1 MKVNCFKLICLL
13 AIISS
18 NGALSLPLSD
28 LTSYAAKVQTS
39 TTKQEEIRLLN
50 HKWKG
55 DDLKAALCRDDHVY
69 DNWDVDIKCTDS
81 DGVYLSIGHCL
92 TYDVAK

>member
-1 MKVNCFKLICLL
+1 ML

-18 NGALSLPLSD
+18 NSALSLPPSD
-28 LTSYAAKVQTS
+28 LTLYAATVQTS

-55 DDLKAALCRDDHVY
+55 DDLKAALCRDDHIH
-69 DNWDVDIKCTDS
+69 DNWDI
-81 DGVYLSIGHCL
+81 
-92 TYDVAK
+92 DVNLNGE